1 MSNMIEILPPAQHD
15 FCQLVTLMA
24 AYIQDHP
31 DGADRLKEFM
41 TGPGLWNTE
50 DVQEYTGWS
59 RQYISTLCSRGLL
72 PYIPGRPNKF
82 VQAAVRAAIEAMQ
95 QGGSYGRRK
104 STTKKT
110 TTRKG
115 K

>member
-1 MSNMIEILPPAQHD
+1 MIELEPVRELTP
-15 FCQLVTLMA
+15 
-24 AYIQDHP
+24 
-31 DGADRLKEFM
+31 DRLWS
-41 TGPGLWNTE
+41 TT
-50 DVQEYTGWS
+50 DVCEYTGWS